1 MRKKDENKNKLVQAI
16 LEEYKPETAK
26 DVQDALKDI
35 FGPMFEAML
44 QGEIE
49 NHLGYSNNSKEE
61 KETENRR
68 NGYKVE
74 K

>member
-68 NGYKVE
+68 NGYIS
-74 K
+74 